1 MKGWLEDCLIHYLQR
16 RNPGVPGIID
26 KLEPPEK
33 RDLKAVSDYYHTIL
47 DAGVELRDIYTGI
60 LLTKETSLSI
70 DHFVP
75 WSYVAHDELWNL
87 NPTTQSVNSSKGNA
101 LPDWHTYFEG
111 LCQQEYAIASR
122 IHESEVIHKA
132 FEKCAKKNLNDVHI
146 KERLYGQCQE
156 FDVFANTLETIIK
169 PVYTS
174 ALNCGFK
181 DRWVYHG

>member
-1 MKGWLEDCLIHYLQR
+1 MSHST
-16 RNPGVPGIID
+16 
-26 KLEPPEK
+26 
-33 RDLKAVSDYYHTIL
+33 A
-47 DAGVELRDIYTGI
+47 
-60 LLTKETSLSI
+60 
-70 DHFVP
+70 
-75 WSYVAHDELWNL
+75 LWE
-87 NPTTQSVNSSKGNA
+87 
-101 LPDWHTYFEG
+101 PDWHTYFER
-111 LCQQEYAIASR
+111 LCRQEYASIEK